1 MDGNGIARRFLKKGR
16 VQSVR
21 ACDAIAAPVVKVSAG
36 SFRQKI
42 YRNACILKNAVIY
55 YVLFQT
61 SGDVAQLG
69 ERSVRI
75 REVESS
81 ILFVSTKSSHTFDKC
96 NNG

>member
-1 MDGNGIARRFLKKGR
+1 MGVARRFLKKGR
-16 VQSVR
+16 VQSAR
-21 ACDAIAAPVVKVSAG
+21 TCDAIAAQVVKVSAG
-36 SFRQKI
+36 MLRQKI

-81 ILFVSTKSSHTFDKC
+81 ILFVSTIMQINSC
-96 NNG
+96 GYA